1 MISGVT
7 LASSAATYLS
17 MCAIYRNEA
26 PYLQE
31 WIEFHRLVGAE
42 RFFLYDNGSSDDHDA
57 VLAPYVAEGVAVVHR
72 WPDHPGQQSAY
83 DHCLAEHGGESR
95 WIAFLDL
102 DEFLFS
108 PHHRPASELLP
119 QYEQWAAVGVN
130 RATYGT
136 SGHKQKPD
144 GLVIE
149 SYVMKW
155 PGAASIKSIVDP
167 SRTVRC
173 LNPHAFAYREGD
185 FAVDEHQRPIEGWFT
200 TEFTLDHLR
209 INHYYTRSE
218 AEFRDKLGHV
228 RADNAKLREQP
239 ANWARTVGRERDGS
253 ITAYGPALREA
264 IAARSMPAHVVRRS
278 DGPTGRMT

>member
-1 MISGVT
+1 M
-7 LASSAATYLS
+7 AAPSAAYLS
-17 MCAIYRNEA
+17 VCAIYRDEA
-26 PYLQE
+26 PYLAE

-42 RFFLYDNGSSDDHDA
+42 RFFLYDNGSTDGHDS
-57 VLAPYVAEGVAVVHR
+57 VLAPYVAEGAAVVHD
-72 WPDHPGQQSAY
+72 WPRHPGQQSAY
-83 DHCLAEHGGESR
+83 DHCLARYGGESR

-108 PHHRPASELLP
+108 PRHQPVSELLP
-119 QYEQWAAVGVN
+119 EYEQWAAVGVN

-136 SGHKQKPD
+136 SGHKEKPD

-173 LNPHAFAYREGD
+173 LNPHAFAFRDGG
-185 FAVDEHQRPIEGWFT
+185 FAVDEHKRPIEGWFT
-200 TEFTLDHLR
+200 AEYTLDQLR
-209 INHYYTRSE
+209 INPYYTRSE
-218 AEFRDKLGHV
+218 AEFRHKLAHV
-228 RADNAKLREQP
+228 RADNAKRREQP
-239 ANWARTVGRERDGS
+239 ANWARTVGRERDDS

-264 IAARSMPAHVVRRS
+264 IAARVTRKER
-278 DGPTGRMT
+278 G

>member
-1 MISGVT
+1 
-7 LASSAATYLS
+7 LASSSASYLS
-17 MCAIYRNEA
+17 ICAIYRNEA
-26 PYLQE
+26 PYLAE

-42 RFFLYDNGSSDDHDA
+42 RFFLYDNNSTDDHAA
-57 VLAPYVAEGVAVVHR
+57 VLAPYVAAGVAVVHE
-72 WPDHPGQQSAY
+72 WPPHPGQQSAY
-83 DHCLAEHGGESR
+83 DHCLGEYGGESR

-108 PHHRPASELLP
+108 PSHRPVSELLRD
-119 QYEQWAAVGVN
+119 YERWAAVGVN

-136 SGHKQKPD
+136 SGHKEKPD

-155 PGAASIKSIVDP
+155 PGPASIKSIVDP

-185 FAVDEHQRPIEGWFT
+185 FAVDEHEGQIEGWFT
-200 TEFTLDHLR
+200 AEFTLDHLR

-218 AEFRDKLGHV
+218 AEFADKLTHV

-239 ANWARTVGRERDGS
+239 ANWARTTGRVKDAS
-253 ITAYGPALREA
+253 ITAYAPAVRQALADRV
-264 IAARSMPAHVVRRS
+264 AAAGS
-278 DGPTGRMT
+278 D